1 MVKGANQRLKF
12 IPETEQAAG
21 IEPLTFRFRIKS
33 VGPAAVS
40 TVRTQSPD
48 GGNFSSVRTQSP
60 DRGIRQDSESR
71 QSPDRVLTS
80 GLYQDSES

>member
-40 TVRTQSPD
+40 TVRTLLVEDQPPGSMTPQAARLGDPLVQPD
-48 GGNFSSVRTQSP
+48 AGKERI
-60 DRGIRQDSESR
+60 D
-71 QSPDRVLTS
+71 
-80 GLYQDSES
+80 